1 MVFIPDGGGAKKKP
15 ETTKSKP
22 KAKPT
27 ARKAKTRPRPA
38 ESDAPTR
45 RPAEAKPKPASS
57 GTAAKALS
65 KKKSS
70 SRVRDRDASS
80 GITALQ
86 AETSSALTG
95 SPSTSG
101 AAPAPRF
108 WEAGGEDEAPTPQIL
123 AFRSDEDTAPV
134 SVEEVTGPDHLT
146 TDLAADSRGSDNDSE
161 VEVVDGVEY
170 TTTSRELP
178 NGTEQQTTTYEIDGV
193 SYTQTTTDIDGV
205 NQEVLRADRDGVVE
219 TTTTTVSQVDEDLE
233 TLTEGFDDHDVIP
246 GERGPTE
253 VVEVTVTVIDN
264 NAEEPEEVVV
274 SDSTIYQQRIPIE
287 EPTEQ
292 LRLQGIE
299 PLDGPNGRE
308 QADTFYYNHGDFT
321 HDPDESAQ
329 IITFTESTVPGPD
342 GEPQRRTEQT
352 SEYRLVGTGG
362 DGQEASYSHSLTWQS
377 VDGERT
383 GGQAVVEERGV
394 DTVQDYRD
402 NPGVFDDP
410 EFLDRLGEPNEYVNR
425 RHTIT
430 LPPVPG
436 VGPGERSTEFGD
448 YDAEGDGQTL
458 IYRDNTYADG
468 PPPSLTYREVT
479 NDGQTVDSQTVYY
492 GTEISVRSHTENN
505 PDGTFVSNTT
515 TTDGG
520 EVVGSQTT
528 ERTIV
533 SPEDLSEDLAPELR
547 EEFLAGYSGG
557 PIFEDSSV
565 IDNGE
570 SSSEVTTY
578 TADTADAAVTHLTD
592 SEGTDVTLLD
602 NPVDGVAVLATS
614 EGDSIRIEG
623 DQVSGSIDGEEITDL
638 VDEDGER
645 VLDNPALGG
654 AAEVRSQASAFN
666 RLNKVLGIVDGEL
679 RVRTAGSRALPIPRR
694 FGQGLNA
701 AGVAFGAIGLAD
713 SIRNG
718 DAVGA
723 ARSVAGAT
731 TSFSSFLG
739 DVGLAG
745 PRPPGAS
752 GSFTTLAQNRVLR
765 GGAYLSAGLAVYDLT
780 QGDYENAAIGGLNA
794 LGLALIAAPE
804 PWTSVAGLAIVS
816 GTTLYLLKDII
827 TSDGLGDHVDFEF

>member
-1 MVFIPDGGGAKKKP
+1 MALIQDGGGAKKP
-15 ETTKSKP
+15 RRTSKSKP
-22 KAKPT
+22 KVSTKAT
-27 ARKAKTRPRPA
+27 KAKSRPTRSEPN
-38 ESDAPTR
+38 APTR
-45 RPAEAKPKPASS
+45 RAAEPKPKPSPA
-57 GTAAKALS
+57 GPAVKALS
-65 KKKSS
+65 KKRSN
-70 SRVRDRDASS
+70 SRVRDREASS

-95 SPSTSG
+95 SPSSNKAG
-101 AAPAPRF
+101 QARRF
-108 WEAGGEDEAPTPQIL
+108 WEAGESDEARAPEIL
-123 AFRSDEDTAPV
+123 AFRSDEGATPA
-134 SVEEVTGPDHLT
+134 SVEETGPDHLT
-146 TDLAADSRGSDNDSE
+146 TDLTAGSRDSE
-161 VEVVDGVEY
+161 VEVVDGVQY

-178 NGTEQQTTTYEIDGV
+178 NGSEIQTTTYEIDGV
-193 SYTQTTTDIDGV
+193 NYTQTTSENDGV
-205 NQEVLRADRDGVVE
+205 SEEVLRADRDGVVE
-219 TTTTTVSQVDEDLE
+219 TTRTRVSQVDEDLE
-233 TLTEGFDDHDVIP
+233 TLVEGFDDHRVIP
-246 GERGPTE
+246 GDRGPTE
-253 VVEVTVTVIDN
+253 VVEVSVTVIDN
-264 NAEEPEEVVV
+264 NAEDPEEVVV
-274 SDSTIYQQRIPIE
+274 SDSTIYQQRVPIE
-287 EPTEQ
+287 EPSEQ

-308 QADTFYYNHGDFT
+308 QADTFYYNNTDFT

-329 IITFTESTVPGPD
+329 IITFTQSNVPGPD
-342 GEPQRRTEQT
+342 GEPQIRTEQT

-362 DGQEASYSHSLTWQS
+362 DGQEASYSHALTWQS
-377 VDGERT
+377 IDGERI

-425 RHTIT
+425 RQVNT

-448 YDAEGDGQTL
+448 YDLEGDGQTL

-479 NDGQTVDSQTVYY
+479 NDGRTVDSQTVYY
-492 GTEISVRSHTENN
+492 GTEISVLSHTENN

-515 TTDGG
+515 TTDAG

-528 ERTIV
+528 ERTLV
-533 SPEDLSEDLAPELR
+533 SPEDLSEDLVPELR
-547 EEFLAGYSGG
+547 EEFLADYEGG

-570 SSSEVTTY
+570 STTELTTY
-578 TADTADAAVTHLTD
+578 TADSADAAVTHLTD

-602 NPVDGVAVLATS
+602 NPVDGVAVMMTPDGDRIRV
-614 EGDSIRIEG
+614 EGA
-623 DQVSGSIDGEEITDL
+623 QVTGSINGQEITDL
-638 VDEDGER
+638 VDEDGQR

-654 AAEVRSQASAFN
+654 LREVRSQASAFN

-679 RVRTAGSRALPIPRR
+679 RVRTTGSRTLPIPRR

-752 GSFTTLAQNRVLR
+752 GTFTSLAQNRILR

-780 QGDYENAAIGGLNA
+780 QGNYEGAAIGGLNA
-794 LGLALIAAPE
+794 LGLALIATPE
-804 PWTSVAGLAIVS
+804 PWTSVAGLVIVS
-816 GTTLYLLKDII
+816 GTTLYSLKDVL